1 MTNGSAQDVLNDALR
16 RVENINAALTQAQNA
31 QIACQ
36 KAVTEAAKAIDAVM
50 RAQPDTT
57 FLQVLM
63 QQFAGLIGDLD
74 ATASGGATEE
84 IALPALNR
92 EPDPRVRQP
101 VSLTALGN
109 TASALLGQEPEPPTP
124 FAAPERRAAP
134 AAPVAPV
141 TPAAAP
147 RRRLAA
153 SPALEQLGAAAG
165 NMAKELIARKQDIER
180 SAARQGPT
188 VEEDPAVASRLHPPA
203 EEDVSQY
210 VGHFAGPQSLFV
222 RFLSP
227 EITTGGRGF
236 AAPNYAGLKQYKQD
250 ITQLSINVLLE
261 ENFVTGFYRNGKT
274 GTRQFFMRLPGAL
287 VLLDNPM
294 MPNNFPLFAIND
306 RASGTVVWRQVR
318 TLTVSELR
326 TIHDEIIDEFRR
338 LETIEAQAAQQQ
350 A

>member
-109 TASALLGQEPEPPTP
+109 TLLHLSVAQHRLPRSPRSHPQL
-124 FAAPERRAAP
+124 RRVVVSLLRP
-134 AAPVAPV
+134 HWNNSV
-141 TPAAAP
+141 
-147 RRRLAA
+147 R
-153 SPALEQLGAAAG
+153 
-165 NMAKELIARKQDIER
+165 
-180 SAARQGPT
+180 
-188 VEEDPAVASRLHPPA
+188 PPA
-203 EEDVSQY
+203 TW
-210 VGHFAGPQSLFV
+210 P
-222 RFLSP
+222 
-227 EITTGGRGF
+227 
-236 AAPNYAGLKQYKQD
+236 
-250 ITQLSINVLLE
+250 
-261 ENFVTGFYRNGKT
+261 RN
-274 GTRQFFMRLPGAL
+274 
-287 VLLDNPM
+287 
-294 MPNNFPLFAIND
+294 
-306 RASGTVVWRQVR
+306 
-318 TLTVSELR
+318 
-326 TIHDEIIDEFRR
+326 
-338 LETIEAQAAQQQ
+338 
-350 A
+350 